1 MYRNYFW
8 QDDKIEYPNDTY
20 WRPDTAYP
28 EYRYADSGLSSKNEV
43 YEMIRN
49 IFINLGLD
57 KENQDTSGWNPLGEY
72 IKPGQTV
79 LIKPNLVKDNN
90 AACEGERGMEC
101 LVTHPSIIR
110 CIIDYV
116 LIAIGDNGRIIVADA
131 PVQGCNF
138 PELRKKMRLDNL
150 EHIYAD
156 SGKDIII
163 EDLRTVSMINRDG
176 VNVTVQND
184 LKYKGVE
191 VNLGEDS
198 FFFNNK
204 NEGRVRITNYDYH
217 ELNSHHTGD
226 IQQYCISEACLMADV
241 VVNLCKPKSHRKAG
255 FTGAL
260 KNMIGVN
267 TSKEYL
273 PHHTKG
279 SKESGKGDEYYTN
292 ERMAAIRSTFAEW
305 QDIANK
311 KERYTLSKMLYFT
324 YKVINKLGRK
334 YDNEKYREGSWWGND
349 TIWRTIIDVNKVVI
363 YADKNGKMCNE
374 PQRKMICFG
383 DMIWCGEKEGPLL
396 PSPKKVGGILFSD
409 NAVVFDHILTKL
421 MGFNQDKLMILDKVS
436 GEEKLF
442 LGDIK
447 AVEAESNQERFKGKI
462 ADIKDNFAFRA
473 SDGWTGVIDSYKSE
487 TDSESV

>member
-1 MYRNYFW
+1 MYKNYFW
-8 QDDKIEYPNDTY
+8 QNDNIEYSNDRY
-20 WRPDTAYP
+20 WRPAIAYP
-28 EYRYADSGLSSKNEV
+28 EYRYPESGLSENNDI
-43 YEMIRN
+43 YDAIRN
-49 IFINLGLD
+49 IFIELGLD
-57 KENQDTSGWNPLGEY
+57 GDNIGTAKWNPLGEY
-72 IKPGQTV
+72 ISPGQTV
-79 LIKPNLVKDNN
+79 LIKPNLVKDSNE
-90 AACEGERGMEC
+90 ACEGKRGIEC

-110 CIIDYV
+110 CIVDYV
-116 LIAIGDNGRIIVADA
+116 LIALKGEGRIIVADA
-131 PVQGCNF
+131 PVQGCIF
-138 PELRKKMRLDNL
+138 PNLREKIRLDDL
-150 EHIYAD
+150 EQFYRDNGEKIVV
-156 SGKDIII
+156 
-163 EDLRTVSMINRDG
+163 EDLRTVSMIKKDG
-176 VNVTVQND
+176 VNVTIQND

-191 VNLGEDS
+191 VNLAEDS

-217 ELNSHHTGD
+217 ELNRHHTGNV
-226 IQQYCISEACLMADV
+226 QQYLISEACLMADV

-279 SKESGKGDEYYTN
+279 SKESGRGDEYYTN

-311 KERYTLSKMLYFT
+311 KEKYTFSKMLYFT

-334 YDNEKYREGSWWGND
+334 YDKEKYREGSWWGND
-349 TIWRTIIDVNKVVI
+349 TIWRTIIDVNKAVI
-363 YADKNGKMCNE
+363 YADNNGKMCKE
-374 PQRKMICFG
+374 PQRRMICFG

-421 MGFNQDKLMILDKVS
+421 MGFKQDKLVLLGNVS
-436 GEEKLF
+436 AEEKLYS
-442 LGDIK
+442 GNIK
-447 AVEAESNQERFKGKI
+447 EEIANSNQERFCGRI
-462 ADIKDNFAFRA
+462 DEIESNFAFRA
-473 SDGWTGVIDSYKSE
+473 SDGWTGVIDCYQSEYKQ
-487 TDSESV
+487 